1 MPLTD
6 TAIRKAKPA
15 EKPYKLT
22 DEKGL
27 FLLVGVKPGALY
39 WRMKYRFAGKEKLLA
54 LCH

>member
-39 WRMKYRFAGKEKLLA
+39 WRIKQGAASWLQPSPD
-54 LCH
+54 